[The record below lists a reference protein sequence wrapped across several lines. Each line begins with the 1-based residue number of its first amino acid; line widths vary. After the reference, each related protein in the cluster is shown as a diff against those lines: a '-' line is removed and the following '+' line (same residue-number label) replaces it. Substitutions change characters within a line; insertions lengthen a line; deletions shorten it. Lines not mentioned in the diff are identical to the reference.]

1 MSCISIP
8 YALGNF
14 YSYSFKSINSTLFE
28 TLKQTNDQIV
38 ALNRQIYIPN
48 MNKFAEIQ
56 KTCDAVMEKHNK
68 LGPQYEKKVKELDD
82 LKRDYF
88 DVFWEGEQLNDFDY
102 KKLSWGL
109 GFSDR
114 YQDKKK
120 HQQKYKHIYD
130 KLYKLQ
136 KEIHDLKPYSKQ
148 EILTTLNYERRKT
161 EEALERKETEQLER
175 WHNKK
180 KIEYDRLQTI
190 MKPAQLYQYLIKNLM
205 VYVNQSTCTITGK
218 RIDLRSQCTFEEYF
232 SETIINRQVQIIR

>member
-1 MSCISIP
+1 MSYVTIP

-14 YSYSFKSINSTLFE
+14 YSYSFKTIDSSLFE

-48 MNKFAEIQ
+48 IDKFMEIQ
-56 KTCDAVMEKHNK
+56 KACNAVMEKHKN

-82 LKRDYF
+82 FKRKYF

-102 KKLSWGL
+102 KKLSWAF

-130 KLYKLQ
+130 KLHNLQ

-148 EILTTLNYERRKT
+148 EIQNTLNCERRKT
-161 EEALERKETEQLER
+161 EDALERKEIEQREQWFNR
-175 WHNKK
+175 KK
-180 KIEYDRLQTI
+180 TEYDKLYTI
-190 MKPAQLYQYLIKNLM
+190 MKPAQAYQYLIKNLQ
-205 VYVNQSTCTITGK
+205 VHIYQSTCTITGTK
-218 RIDLRSQCTFEEYF
+218 IDLRSPYTFEQHF
-232 SETIINRQVQIIR
+232 SETIINKQVQIIR